1 MGDTDFPTVMANG
14 PSGFLQTYVRG
25 MREHEQA
32 GTDIPDFRV
41 QQEYAQEGGGPL
53 IEGTQIS
60 ADPSFDLMGP
70 DIDSP
75 EVDNWIR
82 NSRPQPRLNMDRL
95 NENIRRVR
103 SSLPRRV

>member
-14 PSGFLQTYVRG
+14 PAFLQGYIRWMG
-25 MREHEQA
+25 DHKQA
-32 GTDIPDFRV
+32 GEGIPDFRV
-41 QQEYAQEGGGPL
+41 QQEYAQEAGGPL

-75 EVDNWIR
+75 EVDDWIR

-95 NENIRRVR
+95 NQNIRRVR